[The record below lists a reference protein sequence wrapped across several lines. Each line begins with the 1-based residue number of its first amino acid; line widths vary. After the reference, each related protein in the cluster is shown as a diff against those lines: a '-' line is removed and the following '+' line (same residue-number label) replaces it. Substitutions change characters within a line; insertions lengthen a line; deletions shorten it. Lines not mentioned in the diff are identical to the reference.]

1 MPVEAMQTPN
11 VPPITTRIAGMF
23 RKATGLVPSIIAPPS
38 KPRIAT
44 PIPMAVAAF
53 MSVLF
58 GSSAGNCRSSPCDGV
73 VGRVT
78 AAVRAGEN
86 AGAPVANGRHD
97 GLDPFDHQDLGPGGQ
112 RDRRVGTGLDGDDQV
127 GVEVERRGARA
138 ETMQLDH
145 DVSSLSLS

>member
-11 VPPITTRIAGMF
+11 VPPITTRSAGRF

-38 KPRIAT
+38 KPRTAT

-58 GSSAGNCRSSPCDGV
+58 GSSAGNCRSSPCGDG

-78 AAVRAGEN
+78 PAATAGAK

-97 GLDPFDHQDLGPGGQ
+97 RLDALRHHDLGPGGQ
-112 RDRRVGTGLDGDDQV
+112 GDRRVGRGL
-127 GVEVERRGARA
+127 
-138 ETMQLDH
+138 
-145 DVSSLSLS
+145 